1 MNREELR
8 RLNLGESLDSI
19 MNIDPRG
26 YGVCK
31 ILYKASRKYTKKPL
45 TMNAALKLCET
56 LRKEI

>member
-26 YGVCK
+26 YGVCRIFIK
-31 ILYKASRKYTKKPL
+31 HQGNILKSPL
-45 TMNAALKLCET
+45 Q
-56 LRKEI
+56 